1 MHMDEHEQ
9 TKPDADGAKAG
20 NEAAAQPAVL
30 RMTVQVT
37 RAATG
42 KTETYEIVGTPMK
55 EQS

>member
-1 MHMDEHEQ
+1 MDEHEQ

-30 RMTVQVT
+30 RMTVRVT